1 MVERI
6 RPAETGD
13 LNRLV
18 EIYNHYITETHV
30 TFDTIPFAVGERT
43 QWFTQFSESGP
54 LRLLVTEIDGVIGAL
69 VAESVRAALFERL
82 AVQVRSLGPV
92 CSPEF
97 PLPDADEDRTPD
109 CNDGCPTDPN
119 KTDPGIC
126 GCGTGDTDGH
136 GVGTEHRDEGCPD
149 DASKDVLLQVARE
162 EKTHLD
168 WLLHAFT
175 EQLSEP

>member
-54 LRLLVTEIDGVIGAL
+54 LRLLVTEIDGVIAGYASSSPFKPKPGYSTSVETSIYLDPDYIGQGLGLPLYGRLLEELCGEDSVHRAYGGVAL
-69 VAESVRAALFERL
+69 PNPASVALHEQLGF
-82 AVQVRSLGPV
+82 VQVATYHEVGYKLGRFWDV
-92 CSPEF
+92 SWYE
-97 PLPDADEDRTPD
+97 
-109 CNDGCPTDPN
+109 
-119 KTDPGIC
+119 
-126 GCGTGDTDGH
+126 
-136 GVGTEHRDEGCPD
+136 RD
-149 DASKDVLLQVARE
+149 
-162 EKTHLD
+162 
-168 WLLHAFT
+168 
-175 EQLSEP
+175 LST